1 MEEKVGL
8 GIPEVKP
15 EDWWP
20 TPPQIGPPLPKWMG
34 VTWPWYTPLG
44 AEFKVSDLVISPEEV
59 SPGQSVTISC
69 LVKNIGSEAGDYTLK
84 LGGDFMAEQM
94 VTLEPGESTTVSFTV
109 TPDRVKTYSV
119 TVDGLSGSFR
129 ATEVPV
135 ADIRVE
141 NLGITPTEV
150 YIGETVTISVTA
162 TNYGAVA
169 GTKRIVCNVT

>member
-1 MEEKVGL
+1 MNNFKLENWM
-8 GIPEVKP
+8 PMSP
-15 EDWWP
+15 DM
-20 TPPQIGPPLPKWMG
+20 GPPLPRFLSLL
-34 VTWPWYTPLG
+34 WPWYTPPG

-59 SPGQSVTISC
+59 SPGQPVTISC
-69 LVKNIGSEAGDYTLK
+69 LVKNIGTEARDYTVM
-84 LGGDFMAEQM
+84 LGGDFMGEQM

-129 ATEVPV
+129 ATEVSA

-141 NLGITPTEV
+141 NLVISPSEV
-150 YIGETVTISVTA
+150 YAGETVTISVAA

-169 GTKRIVCNVT
+169 GTKRIVCTVS